1 MAVKKAAAVIIIG
14 AGVIGTSIAYHLA
27 KLGCRDVIVLEKES
41 TIGSG
46 STAKAAGGVRHQ
58 FLNEINIKLSV
69 ESIKSFEHFEE
80 EIGAVID
87 FRQHGYL
94 FLACT
99 DREMEDLRQRV
110 ALQRKYG
117 VEVYLLSPREAKEII
132 PALNID
138 GVLGASYGPTDGKV
152 DPYSVVQ
159 GYAASARKFGVKI
172 YTGIE
177 AIRINAKDQ
186 QVRGVLSSDGEIEA
200 PIVVNAAGPYA
211 GVVGKTVGLD
221 IPVHSHKKHS
231 FSTVPSDEI
240 PKDAPFTIDLHRDVA
255 IWREGQEVAFNGP
268 NPDQPEGFDTTV
280 DWSCLLK
287 IAERVVPRFPFL
299 ADVGI
304 MRAKAE
310 LHPDT
315 LDKSAI
321 LGDVPELKGLYLACG
336 LNSQGVMHS
345 PAVGRIMAEYIL
357 GISSDPVISLLRLSR
372 FKEGALQKEGF
383 APT

>member
-1 MAVKKAAAVIIIG
+1 MAIEKTAEVIIVG
-14 AGVIGTSIAYHLA
+14 AGVIGTSIAYHLV
-27 KLGCRDVIVLEKES
+27 KLGCRDVVVLEKEN

-58 FLNEINIKLSV
+58 FLNEVNVKLSV
-69 ESIKSFEHFEE
+69 ESIKSFKHFEE
-80 EIGAVID
+80 EMGSVID

-99 DREMEDLRQRV
+99 DQELENLRQRV

-117 VEVYLLSPREAKEII
+117 IEVYLLSPGEAKEIV

-138 GVLGASYGPTDGKV
+138 DVLGASYGPTDGRV

-159 GYAASARKFGVKI
+159 GYAAFARRLGAKI
-172 YTGIE
+172 YTDIE
-177 AIRINAKDQ
+177 VVAINTKNQ
-186 QVRGVLSSDGEIEA
+186 QVQGVSSSDGEIEA

-211 GVVGKTVGLD
+211 GLVGKTVGLD

-231 FSTVPSDEI
+231 FITVPSDEI
-240 PKDAPFTIDLHRDVA
+240 PKDAPFIVDLHRDVL
-255 IWREGQEVAFNGP
+255 IWREGQGVAFNS
-268 NPDQPEGFDTTV
+268 PDHDQTEGFDTAV
-280 DWSCLLK
+280 DWSCLPK
-287 IAERVVPRFPFL
+287 IAQRVVPRFPFL
-299 ADVGI
+299 ADTGI
-304 MRAKAE
+304 MRAEAG

-336 LNSQGVMHS
+336 LNSQGIMHA

-357 GISSDPVISLLRLSR
+357 GISSDPAISLLRLSR
-372 FKEGALQKEGF
+372 FKEGALQNEGF
-383 APT
+383 TPV